1 MTGGLKMVRTL
12 YYAITI
18 RYIGLMANEGF
29 IIVKLKDDEI
39 KSIEGVLT
47 NDYLEAEFNND
58 LILLNYYSREN
69 DIGKYQM
76 EFSIELDSNDIEL
89 PLSVSAD
96 TDFTEIKINTE
107 YRIVKFNEVSKCN
120 RILKEFKNNVFGE
133 ERG

>member
-1 MTGGLKMVRTL
+1 MVKTL
-12 YYAITI
+12 YYAVKI

-120 RILKEFKNNVFGE
+120 RILNEFKNNVFGE

>member
-1 MTGGLKMVRTL
+1 MVRTL

-120 RILKEFKNNVFGE
+120 RILNEFKNNVFGE

>member
-1 MTGGLKMVRTL
+1 MVRTL

-120 RILKEFKNNVFGE
+120 RILNEFKNNVFGE
-133 ERG
+133 ERE

>member
-1 MTGGLKMVRTL
+1 MVRTL

-89 PLSVSAD
+89 PLSVIAD

-120 RILKEFKNNVFGE
+120 KILNEFKNNVFGE

>member
-1 MTGGLKMVRTL
+1 MVRTL